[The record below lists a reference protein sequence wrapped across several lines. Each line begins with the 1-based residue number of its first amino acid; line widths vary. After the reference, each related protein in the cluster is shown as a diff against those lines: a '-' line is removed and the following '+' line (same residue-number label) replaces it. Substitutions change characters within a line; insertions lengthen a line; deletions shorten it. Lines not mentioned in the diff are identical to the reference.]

1 MALLEL
7 RGVCKGYGADPCG
20 VLSEV
25 DLDIEEGELV
35 AVVGMSGAGKTTL
48 LSILAGLLPADR
60 GEARMAGRR
69 IQRPGPERGVVFQ
82 SYALL
87 PWLSVL
93 GNVQLAV
100 DQVHPG
106 LSRAQRVDKAMEHV
120 ARVNLTAAAHKHP
133 AQLSGGMRQRVSLAR
148 ALALEPAVLL
158 MDEPLSALDA
168 LTRDGLQDEL
178 ERLIAVEKRTALL
191 VTNDVDEAIRL
202 ADRIV
207 PLSRGPRATLCASIP
222 VDLPRP
228 RDKASMR
235 RDPRILGLRQRVL
248 ASLRG
253 ELVEAPLERRL
264 EVAA

>member
-7 RGVCKGYGADPCG
+7 RSVCKGFAGDPCG
-20 VLSEV
+20 VLDAV
-25 DLDIEEGELV
+25 DLDIHEGELV

-48 LSILAGLLPADR
+48 LSILAGLLAPDR
-60 GEARMAGRR
+60 GEARMAGRAIR
-69 IQRPGPERGVVFQ
+69 GPGPERAVVFQ

-93 GNVQLAV
+93 GNVLLAV
-100 DQVHPG
+100 DQVHG
-106 LSRAQRVDKAMEHV
+106 SLARKERVERAMAHL
-120 ARVNLTAAAHKHP
+120 ARVNLGAAAHKRP
-133 AQLSGGMRQRVSLAR
+133 EQLSGGMRQRVALAR

-168 LTRDGLQDEL
+168 LTREGLQDEL
-178 ERLIAVEKRTALL
+178 ERLIAAQKKTALL

-207 PLSRGPRATLCASIP
+207 PLSRGPRARLGESIP

-228 RDKASMR
+228 RDKATLR
-235 RDPRILGLRQRVL
+235 RDPRVLALRQRVL
-248 ASLRG
+248 ATLRG
-253 ELVEAPLERRL
+253 EVTSVETRL
-264 EVAA
+264 EAAA